1 MKSFKDFVLTEDINN
16 WALSRLG
23 KKFKNGN
30 IDWKGLASNPKD
42 IEELKE
48 LYKQEHPNYKEEDL
62 EALSVEKIK
71 QLAGKANNL
80 KKNKGKQTFLDK
92 YKEDAGKAISAVKR
106 LRKKAENEN
115 LKDVED
121 ACNNVLSAA
130 SAVKAASVVTED
142 DEVDGNNALDTDTTK
157 EKSSEAK
164 AIEEKLKELD
174 AIVAKHGIDINEM
187 FMDASEI
194 EQGDIADQVITFLKK
209 LGADKNVIIG
219 GSNTVLK
226 DLLNNA
232 DTNKDKIFSPEE
244 IREFVSAKDKANLTG
259 SGKVDETVARV
270 LPFVLFILWVNTT
283 APDVLHKVSEKT
295 HGRAQGEGVSEN
307 FNSIIKAVSEK
318 RLKLDKK
325 AEPFKALGDRFIND
339 MLSEDKYKELV
350 DKLNDIAK
358 EMKRPIE
365 KSASP
370 SKNGANPPVNSQP
383 QETSNKAKADA
394 SSDGQKEV
402 PETSEASETSPEG
415 ANVEDEEEARNST
428 KDLITS
434 LTRDSKKEE
443 VNAAI
448 EKVFGTATDANE
460 DSDANRGTV
469 FANLVDAIEK
479 AKKNNQ
485 SLYDVSHA
493 KKNEDEAEEKPEV
506 QTEDFFFDCADN
518 KLINETLV
526 GRKIGAALGR
536 VNIGNN
542 ERNTNSWNKCLI
554 DLRKKQVATLN
565 KAKTIMAKMFD
576 NINSVSKKGNLLVD
590 LKKLDSNYKSSMTAI
605 FIDYR
610 KANSYNGIGA
620 MAHDLRVAGL
630 KGAKKAKEAEE
641 NSKFGQESKIINQN
655 IENKIE
661 SINAQSLD
669 KYIQEDLRD
678 VFAYA
683 VLNQSNPM
691 VLQEPDVDSDTGKM
705 TVIKSAFNA
714 VANNN
719 EVFGVGNE
727 RELMVFLGKLLEKS
741 KEDQEIGRWLANYKG
756 VYDKKKLMKPIRN
769 VIFDLNKVS
778 GSISKKLSNSPDPYA
793 DICSALGLTQEN
805 LHECVK
811 SFKEYYLLTEQ
822 LFKRNPKPQQS
833 ATFTDEEKKSLATL
847 CLLAAVGKPN
857 DQKLSALKTP
867 AASIVLS
874 KIGRDEA
881 ISQHLTIDDIIKSAQ
896 KFVEENSDKVNKA
909 AQGLMTLINKE
920 PQPQP
925 QPQPTEQPTTQPQQQ
940 QPAAGQN
947 GQTNVNDISAQND
960 DSETGGTDYH
970 YADGESV
977 VTTPQA
983 TVTTGAVGG
992 YTIPDRLTKQLIRR
1006 RIKSFV

>member
-30 IDWKGLASNPKD
+30 IDWRGLASKPKD

-62 EALSVEKIK
+62 EALSIEKIK
-71 QLAGKANNL
+71 KLAGDANNL

-92 YKEDAGKAISAVKR
+92 YKEDADKAISAIKR
-106 LRKKAENEN
+106 LLTKAKNEN

-121 ACNNVLSAA
+121 ACNNVLN
-130 SAVKAASVVTED
+130 AASVVTED
-142 DEVDGNNALDTDTTK
+142 DEVDGNNALDTDTDTTK
-157 EKSSEAK
+157 EKSPEAK

-174 AIVAKHGIDINEM
+174 AVVAKHGIDINEM
-187 FMDASEI
+187 FIGASEI
-194 EQGDIADQVITFLKK
+194 EQGDIADQIIAFLKK

-219 GSNTVLK
+219 GSNAVLK

-283 APDVLHKVSEKT
+283 APDVLQKVSEKT

-307 FNSIIKAVSEK
+307 FNSIIKAVSER

-325 AEPFKALGDRFIND
+325 AEPFKILGDRFIND
-339 MLSEDKYKELV
+339 MLSEDKYNELV
-350 DKLNDIAK
+350 DKLNSIAK
-358 EMKRPIE
+358 EMKKPIE
-365 KSASP
+365 KPASP
-370 SKNGANPPVNSQP
+370 SKSEISSPTNTQSQETPNKASETETPSNSQE
-383 QETSNKAKADA
+383 ET
-394 SSDGQKEV
+394 
-402 PETSEASETSPEG
+402 PEASETSPDK
-415 ANVEDEEEARNST
+415 ANAEDEEEVRNST

-460 DSDANRGTV
+460 DGDANRGTV

-493 KKNEDEAEEKPEV
+493 KKNEEKPEV

-518 KLINETLV
+518 KLINETLI
-526 GRKIGAALGR
+526 GRKVGAALGR
-536 VNIGNN
+536 VNISNN

-576 NINSVSKKGNLLVD
+576 NINSVSKKGNLLVN

-620 MAHDLRVAGL
+620 MAHDVRVAGL

-705 TVIKSAFNA
+705 TVIKSALNA

-778 GSISKKLSNSPDPYA
+778 GSISDKLSNSPDPYA

-920 PQPQP
+920 PQQ
-925 QPQPTEQPTTQPQQQ
+925 QPTVPPATQPT
-940 QPAAGQN
+940 PAAGQN
-947 GQTNVNDISAQND
+947 GQTNVNDILAQND

>member
-1 MKSFKDFVLTEDINN
+1 MKSFKDFVLTED
-16 WALSRLG
+16 
-23 KKFKNGN
+23 
-30 IDWKGLASNPKD
+30 
-42 IEELKE
+42 
-48 LYKQEHPNYKEEDL
+48 
-62 EALSVEKIK
+62 
-71 QLAGKANNL
+71 AN
-80 KKNKGKQTFLDK
+80 KQTFLDK
-92 YKEDAGKAISAVKR
+92 YKEDADKAISAIKR
-106 LRKKAENEN
+106 LLTKAKNEN

-121 ACNNVLSAA
+121 ACNNVLN
-130 SAVKAASVVTED
+130 AASVVTED
-142 DEVDGNNALDTDTTK
+142 DEIDGNNALDTDTTK
-157 EKSSEAK
+157 EKSPEAE
-164 AIEEKLKELD
+164 AIEKKLKALD
-174 AIVAKHGIDINEM
+174 AVVANHGIDINKM

-194 EQGDIADQVITFLKK
+194 EQDDIADQVITFLKK

-219 GSNTVLK
+219 ASNSMLK
-226 DLLNNA
+226 FLNNA
-232 DTNKDKIFSPEE
+232 DTNKDRVFSPEE
-244 IREFVSAKDKANLTG
+244 IREFVSAKDKANLAG

-283 APDVLHKVSEKT
+283 APDVLQKVSKKT

-307 FNSIIKAVSEK
+307 FNLIIKAVSDK
-318 RLKLDKK
+318 RLKLDIKN
-325 AEPFKALGDRFIND
+325 EPFKILGNKFVND
-339 MLSEDKYKELV
+339 MLSEDKYNELV
-350 DKLNDIAK
+350 DKLNSIAK
-358 EMKRPIE
+358 EMKKPIE
-365 KSASP
+365 KPALP

-383 QETSNKAKADA
+383 QETQDKAK
-394 SSDGQKEV
+394 SDTPSNSQEET
-402 PETSEASETSPEG
+402 PETSSETSPNK
-415 ANVEDEEEARNST
+415 ANAEDEEEVRNST

-460 DSDANRGTV
+460 DGDANRGTV

-493 KKNEDEAEEKPEV
+493 KKNEESEEKPEV
-506 QTEDFFFDCADN
+506 QTEDFFFDCTDN
-518 KLINETLV
+518 KLINETLI
-526 GRKIGAALGR
+526 GRKVGAALGR
-536 VNIGNN
+536 VNISNN

-620 MAHDLRVAGL
+620 MAHDVRVAGL

-705 TVIKSAFNA
+705 TVIKSALNA

-756 VYDKKKLMKPIRN
+756 IYDKKKLMKPIRN

-793 DICSALGLTQEN
+793 DICSALGLTKEN

-811 SFKEYYLLTEQ
+811 SFKDYYLLTEQ

-833 ATFTDEEKKSLATL
+833 ATFTDEERKSLATL
-847 CLLAAVGKPN
+847 CLLAAVGKPD

-909 AQGLMTLINKE
+909 AQGLMTLIN
-920 PQPQP
+920 
-925 QPQPTEQPTTQPQQQ
+925 
-940 QPAAGQN
+940 
-947 GQTNVNDISAQND
+947 
-960 DSETGGTDYH
+960 
-970 YADGESV
+970 
-977 VTTPQA
+977 
-983 TVTTGAVGG
+983 
-992 YTIPDRLTKQLIRR
+992 
-1006 RIKSFV
+1006 

>member
-30 IDWKGLASNPKD
+30 IDWRGLASKPKD

-62 EALSVEKIK
+62 EALSIEKIK
-71 QLAGKANNL
+71 KLAGDANNL
-80 KKNKGKQTFLDK
+80 KKNKGKQTFLGK
-92 YKEDAGKAISAVKR
+92 YKEDADKAISAIKR
-106 LRKKAENEN
+106 LLTKAKNEN

-121 ACNNVLSAA
+121 ACNNVLN
-130 SAVKAASVVTED
+130 AASVVTED
-142 DEVDGNNALDTDTTK
+142 DEVDGNNALDTDTTE
-157 EKSSEAK
+157 EKSPEAK

-174 AIVAKHGIDINEM
+174 AVVAKHGIDINEM
-187 FMDASEI
+187 FIGASEI
-194 EQGDIADQVITFLKK
+194 EQGDIADQIIAFLKK

-232 DTNKDKIFSPEE
+232 DTNKDRVFSPEE

-283 APDVLHKVSEKT
+283 APDVLQKVSEKT

-350 DKLNDIAK
+350 VKLNKIAA
-358 EMKRPIE
+358 EMKKPIE

-370 SKNGANPPVNSQP
+370 IKNGANHPVSPQP
-383 QETSNKAKADA
+383 QETQDKSKTDT
-394 SSDGQKEV
+394 SSDDQT
-402 PETSEASETSPEG
+402 ETSETSPETSPDG
-415 ANVEDEEEARNST
+415 ANTEDEEEARNST

-460 DSDANRGTV
+460 DGDANRGTV

-493 KKNEDEAEEKPEV
+493 KKNEESEEKPEV

-518 KLINETLV
+518 KLINETLI
-526 GRKIGAALGR
+526 GRKVGAALGR
-536 VNIGNN
+536 VNISNN

-620 MAHDLRVAGL
+620 MAHDARVAGL

-683 VLNQSNPM
+683 ALNQSNPT

-705 TVIKSAFNA
+705 TVIKSALNA

-778 GSISKKLSNSPDPYA
+778 GSISDKLSNSPDPYA

-920 PQPQP
+920 PQQ
-925 QPQPTEQPTTQPQQQ
+925 QPTVPPATQPTTQPT
-940 QPAAGQN
+940 PAAGQN

>member
-30 IDWKGLASNPKD
+30 IDWRGLASKPKD

-62 EALSVEKIK
+62 EALSIEKIK
-71 QLAGKANNL
+71 KLAGDANNL

-92 YKEDAGKAISAVKR
+92 YKEDADKAINAVKR
-106 LRKKAENEN
+106 LLTKAKNEN

-121 ACNNVLSAA
+121 ACNNVLSVA
-130 SAVKAASVVTED
+130 KAASVVTED
-142 DEVDGNNALDTDTTK
+142 GEVDGNNALDTDTDTDTTK
-157 EKSSEAK
+157 EKSPEAE
-164 AIEEKLKELD
+164 AIEKKLKELD
-174 AIVAKHGIDINEM
+174 AVVAKHGIDINEM
-187 FMDASEI
+187 FIGASEI
-194 EQGDIADQVITFLKK
+194 EQGDIADQVIAFLKK

-219 GSNTVLK
+219 SSKSMK
-226 DLLNNA
+226 DFLNNT

-283 APDVLHKVSEKT
+283 APDVLQKVSEKT

-307 FNSIIKAVSEK
+307 FNSIIKAVSDK
-318 RLKLDKK
+318 RLKLDIKS
-325 AEPFKALGDRFIND
+325 EPFKILGDRFIND
-339 MLSEDKYKELV
+339 MLSEDKYSELV

-358 EMKRPIE
+358 EMRRPIE
-365 KSASP
+365 KPASP
-370 SKNGANPPVNSQP
+370 IKNGANPPVNSQSQGTQGS
-383 QETSNKAKADA
+383 QETQGTQDKAKTDTP
-394 SSDGQKEV
+394 SDDQTKA
-402 PETSEASETSPEG
+402 PETSPDK

-460 DSDANRGTV
+460 DGDANRGTV

-518 KLINETLV
+518 KLINETLI

-536 VNIGNN
+536 VNISNN

-554 DLRKKQVATLN
+554 DLRKKQIATLN

-620 MAHDLRVAGL
+620 MAHDARVAGL

-655 IENKIE
+655 IESKIE

-705 TVIKSAFNA
+705 TVIKSALNA
-714 VANNN
+714 IANNN

-778 GSISKKLSNSPDPYA
+778 GSISDKLSNSPDPYA
-793 DICSALGLTQEN
+793 DICSALGLTKEN

-811 SFKEYYLLTEQ
+811 SFKDYYLLTEQ

-833 ATFTDEEKKSLATL
+833 ATFTDEERKSLATL

-881 ISQHLTIDDIIKSAQ
+881 ISQHLTVDDIIKSAQ

-920 PQPQP
+920 PQQ
-925 QPQPTEQPTTQPQQQ
+925 QPTVPPATQPTAQPT
-940 QPAAGQN
+940 PAAGQN

-977 VTTPQA
+977 ITTPQA

>member
-30 IDWKGLASNPKD
+30 IDWRGLASKPKD

-62 EALSVEKIK
+62 EALNIEKIK

-92 YKEDAGKAISAVKR
+92 YKEDAGKAINAVKR
-106 LRKKAENEN
+106 LLKKAETEN

-121 ACNNVLSAA
+121 ACNNVLNAA
-130 SAVKAASVVTED
+130 SAMKAASVVTED
-142 DEVDGNNALDTDTTK
+142 GEVDGNNALDTDTTE

-164 AIEEKLKELD
+164 AIEDKLKELD
-174 AIVAKHGIDINEM
+174 AVVAKHGIDINKM

-209 LGADKNVIIG
+209 LGADRNVITG

-226 DLLNNA
+226 DLLVNA
-232 DTNKDKIFSPEE
+232 DTNKDKVFTPLE
-244 IREFVSAKDKANLTG
+244 IRDFVSNKEKGKLNG
-259 SGKVDETVARV
+259 SGKVDETVAKV
-270 LPFVLFILWVNTT
+270 LPFVLFILWLNTT
-283 APDVLHKVSEKT
+283 APEVLQKVSEKT
-295 HGRAQGEGVSEN
+295 HGRAQGEDVSEN
-307 FNSIIKAVSEK
+307 FNSIIRAVSDK
-318 RLKLDKK
+318 RLKLDIKN
-325 AEPFKALGDRFIND
+325 EPFDILGNKFVND
-339 MLSEDKYKELV
+339 MLYEDKYNELV
-350 DKLNDIAK
+350 YKLNSITKA
-358 EMKRPIE
+358 MKIPIE
-365 KSASP
+365 KSDP
-370 SKNGANPPVNSQP
+370 PIKNGANPPVTPQP
-383 QETSNKAKADA
+383 QETQDKVKTDI
-394 SSDGQKEV
+394 SSDDQTEV
-402 PETSEASETSPEG
+402 PETSPDK
-415 ANVEDEEEARNST
+415 ANAEDEEEVRNST

-460 DSDANRGTV
+460 DGDANRGTV

-518 KLINETLV
+518 KLINETLI

-536 VNIGNN
+536 VNISNN

-620 MAHDLRVAGL
+620 MAHDARVAGL
-630 KGAKKAKEAEE
+630 KAAKKAEEAKE

-705 TVIKSAFNA
+705 TVIKSALNA

-793 DICSALGLTQEN
+793 DICSALGLTKEN

-811 SFKEYYLLTEQ
+811 SFKDYYLITEQ

-847 CLLAAVGKPN
+847 CLLAAVGKPD

-909 AQGLMTLINKE
+909 VQGLMTFINKE
-920 PQPQP
+920 PQ
-925 QPQPTEQPTTQPQQQ
+925 QQQ
-940 QPAAGQN
+940 QAQPQAQQLPAVSQN
-947 GQTNVNDISAQND
+947 GQANINGISTQND
-960 DSETGGTDYH
+960 NSKTGELTITTPQT
-970 YADGESV
+970 
-977 VTTPQA
+977 TTPQA

-992 YTIPDRLTKQLIRR
+992 YTIPDRLTRQLIRR

>member
-1 MKSFKDFVLTEDINN
+1 MKSFKDYVIEESRWSRLIPKFDGDINN
-16 WALSRLG
+16 SGEIEAFL
-23 KKFKNGN
+23 KQNGFAKTTGSDKMKQA
-30 IDWKGLASNPKD
+30 IASFQQSYKD
-42 IEELKE
+42 T
-48 LYKQEHPNYKEEDL
+48 
-62 EALSVEKIK
+62 
-71 QLAGKANNL
+71 KANGT
-80 KKNKGKQTFLDK
+80 KSGKQTFLDK
-92 YKEDAGKAISAVKR
+92 YKEDAEKAINAVKR
-106 LRKKAENEN
+106 LRTKAKNEN

-121 ACNNVLSAA
+121 ACNNVLN
-130 SAVKAASVVTED
+130 AASVVTE
-142 DEVDGNNALDTDTTK
+142 DEVDGNNALDTDTDTTK
-157 EKSSEAK
+157 EESPEAK
-164 AIEEKLKELD
+164 AIEERLKELD
-174 AIVAKHGIDINEM
+174 AVVAKHNIDINEM
-187 FMDASEI
+187 FIGASEI
-194 EQGDIADQVITFLKK
+194 EQGDIADQVIAFLKK

-232 DTNKDKIFSPEE
+232 DTNKDKVFSPEE

-283 APDVLHKVSEKT
+283 APDVLQKVSEKT

-325 AEPFKALGDRFIND
+325 AEPFKDLGDRFIND

-350 DKLNDIAK
+350 NKLNNIAK

-370 SKNGANPPVNSQP
+370 SKNGANPPVNSQS
-383 QETSNKAKADA
+383 QETQDKAKTDT
-394 SSDGQKEV
+394 SSDGQ
-402 PETSEASETSPEG
+402 TEASETSPEASPDK
-415 ANVEDEEEARNST
+415 ANAEDEEEARNST

-460 DSDANRGTV
+460 DGDANRGTV

-493 KKNEDEAEEKPEV
+493 KKNEESEEKPEV

-518 KLINETLV
+518 KLINETLI
-526 GRKIGAALGR
+526 GRKVGAALGR
-536 VNIGNN
+536 VNISNN

-620 MAHDLRVAGL
+620 MAHDARVAGL

-769 VIFDLNKVS
+769 LIFDLNKVS
-778 GSISKKLSNSPDPYA
+778 GSISDKLSNSPDPYA

-920 PQPQP
+920 PQQ
-925 QPQPTEQPTTQPQQQ
+925 QPTVPPATQPT
-940 QPAAGQN
+940 PATGQN

-977 VTTPQA
+977 ITTPQA

>member
-1 MKSFKDFVLTEDINN
+1 MKSFKDFVLTEDTN
-16 WALSRLG
+16 
-23 KKFKNGN
+23 
-30 IDWKGLASNPKD
+30 
-42 IEELKE
+42 
-48 LYKQEHPNYKEEDL
+48 
-62 EALSVEKIK
+62 
-71 QLAGKANNL
+71 
-80 KKNKGKQTFLDK
+80 KQTFLDK
-92 YKEDAGKAISAVKR
+92 YKEDADKAINAVKR
-106 LRKKAENEN
+106 LLAKAKKEN

-121 ACNNVLSAA
+121 ACNNVLN
-130 SAVKAASVVTED
+130 AASVVTED
-142 DEVDGNNALDTDTTK
+142 DEVDGNNALDTDTDTDTTE
-157 EKSSEAK
+157 EKSPEAE
-164 AIEEKLKELD
+164 AIEKKLKELD
-174 AIVAKHGIDINEM
+174 AVVAKHGIDINKM

-219 GSNTVLK
+219 ASNSMLK
-226 DLLNNA
+226 FLNNA
-232 DTNKDKIFSPEE
+232 DTNKDRVFSPEE
-244 IREFVSAKDKANLTG
+244 IREFVSAKDKANLAG

-283 APDVLHKVSEKT
+283 APDVLQKVSEKT

-307 FNSIIKAVSEK
+307 FNSIIKAVSDK
-318 RLKLDKK
+318 RLKLDIKN
-325 AEPFKALGDRFIND
+325 EPFKILGNKFVND
-339 MLSEDKYKELV
+339 MLSEDKYNELV
-350 DKLNDIAK
+350 DKLNNIAK
-358 EMKRPIE
+358 EMKKPIKNPTE
-365 KSASP
+365 KPTSP
-370 SKNGANPPVNSQP
+370 SKNETSSPTNTQS
-383 QETSNKAKADA
+383 QETPNKANETETP
-394 SSDGQKEV
+394 SSNQE
-402 PETSEASETSPEG
+402 ETSETPKTSPEG
-415 ANVEDEEEARNST
+415 ANTEDEEEVRNST

-485 SLYDVSHA
+485 SLYDVSHT

-925 QPQPTEQPTTQPQQQ
+925 QPTEQPTTQPQQQ

>member
-30 IDWKGLASNPKD
+30 IDWRGLASKPKD

-62 EALSVEKIK
+62 EALNIEKIK

-92 YKEDAGKAISAVKR
+92 YKEDAGKAINAVKR
-106 LRKKAENEN
+106 LLKKAETEN

-121 ACNNVLSAA
+121 ACNNVLNAA
-130 SAVKAASVVTED
+130 SAMKAASVVTED
-142 DEVDGNNALDTDTTK
+142 GEVDGNNALDTDTTE

-164 AIEEKLKELD
+164 AIEDKLKELD
-174 AIVAKHGIDINEM
+174 AVVAKHGIDINKM

-194 EQGDIADQVITFLKK
+194 EQGDIANQVITFLKK
-209 LGADKNVIIG
+209 LGADRNVITG

-226 DLLNNA
+226 DLLVNA
-232 DTNKDKIFSPEE
+232 DTNKDKVFTPLE
-244 IREFVSAKDKANLTG
+244 IRDFVSNKEKGKLNG
-259 SGKVDETVARV
+259 SGKVDETVAKV
-270 LPFVLFILWVNTT
+270 LPFVLFILWLNTT
-283 APDVLHKVSEKT
+283 APEVLQKVSEKT
-295 HGRAQGEGVSEN
+295 HGRAQGEDVSEN
-307 FNSIIKAVSEK
+307 FNSIIRAVSDK
-318 RLKLDKK
+318 RLKLDIKN
-325 AEPFKALGDRFIND
+325 EPFDILGNKFVND
-339 MLSEDKYKELV
+339 MLYEDKYNELV
-350 DKLNDIAK
+350 YKLNSITKA
-358 EMKRPIE
+358 MKIPIE
-365 KSASP
+365 KSDP
-370 SKNGANPPVNSQP
+370 PIKNGANPPVTPQP
-383 QETSNKAKADA
+383 QETQDKVKTDI
-394 SSDGQKEV
+394 SSDDQTEV
-402 PETSEASETSPEG
+402 PETSPDK
-415 ANVEDEEEARNST
+415 ANAEDEEEVRNST

-460 DSDANRGTV
+460 DGDANRGTV

-518 KLINETLV
+518 KLINETLI

-536 VNIGNN
+536 VNISNN

-620 MAHDLRVAGL
+620 MAHDARVAGL
-630 KGAKKAKEAEE
+630 KAAKKAEEAKE

-705 TVIKSAFNA
+705 TVIKSALNA

-793 DICSALGLTQEN
+793 DICSALGLTKEN

-811 SFKEYYLLTEQ
+811 SFKDYYLITEQ

-847 CLLAAVGKPN
+847 CLLAAVGKPD

-909 AQGLMTLINKE
+909 VQGLMTFINKE
-920 PQPQP
+920 PQ
-925 QPQPTEQPTTQPQQQ
+925 QQQ
-940 QPAAGQN
+940 QAQPQAQQLPAVSQN
-947 GQTNVNDISAQND
+947 GQANINGISTQND
-960 DSETGGTDYH
+960 NSKTGELTITTPQT
-970 YADGESV
+970 
-977 VTTPQA
+977 TTPQA

-992 YTIPDRLTKQLIRR
+992 YTIPDRLTRQLIRR

>member
-1 MKSFKDFVLTEDINN
+1 MKSFKDFVLTEDTN
-16 WALSRLG
+16 
-23 KKFKNGN
+23 
-30 IDWKGLASNPKD
+30 
-42 IEELKE
+42 
-48 LYKQEHPNYKEEDL
+48 
-62 EALSVEKIK
+62 
-71 QLAGKANNL
+71 
-80 KKNKGKQTFLDK
+80 KQTFLDK
-92 YKEDAGKAISAVKR
+92 YKEDADKAIKAIKR
-106 LRKKAENEN
+106 LLAKAKKEN

-130 SAVKAASVVTED
+130 SVVTED
-142 DEVDGNNALDTDTTK
+142 DKVDGNNALDTDTDTDTTE
-157 EKSSEAK
+157 EKSPEAE
-164 AIEEKLKELD
+164 AIEKKLKELD
-174 AIVAKHGIDINEM
+174 AVVAKRGIDINKM

-194 EQGDIADQVITFLKK
+194 EQGDIAEQVITFLKK

-219 GSNTVLK
+219 SSKSMK
-226 DLLNNA
+226 DFLNNT
-232 DTNKDKIFSPEE
+232 DTNKDKIFSSEE

-283 APDVLHKVSEKT
+283 APDVLQKVSEKT

-307 FNSIIKAVSEK
+307 FNSIIKAVSDK
-318 RLKLDKK
+318 RLKLDIKS
-325 AEPFKALGDRFIND
+325 EPFKILGNKFVND
-339 MLSEDKYKELV
+339 MLSEDKYNELV
-350 DKLNDIAK
+350 DKLNSIAK
-358 EMKRPIE
+358 EMKKPIKKPALPSRNE
-365 KSASP
+365 ISSPTNTQSQETPNKASETETP
-370 SKNGANPPVNSQP
+370 SNSQE
-383 QETSNKAKADA
+383 ET
-394 SSDGQKEV
+394 
-402 PETSEASETSPEG
+402 PEASETSPDK
-415 ANVEDEEEARNST
+415 ANAEDEEEVRNST

-460 DSDANRGTV
+460 DGDANRGTV

-493 KKNEDEAEEKPEV
+493 KKNEESEEKPEV

-518 KLINETLV
+518 KLINETLI

-536 VNIGNN
+536 VNISNN

-590 LKKLDSNYKSSMTAI
+590 LKKLDSNYNSSMTAI

-620 MAHDLRVAGL
+620 IAHDVRVAGL

-661 SINAQSLD
+661 SINTQSLD

-705 TVIKSAFNA
+705 TVIKSALNA

-793 DICSALGLTQEN
+793 DICSALGLTKEN

-811 SFKEYYLLTEQ
+811 SFKDYYLLTEQ
-822 LFKRNPKPQQS
+822 LFKRNPKPQQL
-833 ATFTDEEKKSLATL
+833 ATFTDEERKSLATL
-847 CLLAAVGKPN
+847 CLLAAVGKPDN
-857 DQKLSALKTP
+857 QKLSALKTP

-881 ISQHLTIDDIIKSAQ
+881 ISQHLTINDIIKSAQ

-909 AQGLMTLINKE
+909 VQGLMTFVNKE

-925 QPQPTEQPTTQPQQQ
+925 QPQPTKQPTTQPQPQQQ
-940 QPAAGQN
+940 QPTAGQN

-977 VTTPQA
+977 ITTPQA

-992 YTIPDRLTKQLIRR
+992 YTIPDRLAKQLIRR
-1006 RIKSFV
+1006 RIKSFL

>member
-30 IDWKGLASNPKD
+30 IDWRGLASKPKD

-62 EALSVEKIK
+62 EALNIEKIK

-106 LRKKAENEN
+106 LLKKAENEN

-121 ACNNVLSAA
+121 ACNNVLNAA

-142 DEVDGNNALDTDTTK
+142 DEVDGNNALDTDADTTE
-157 EKSSEAK
+157 EKSPEAK
-164 AIEEKLKELD
+164 AIEERLKELD
-174 AIVAKHGIDINEM
+174 AVVAKHNIDINEM
-187 FMDASEI
+187 FIGASEI
-194 EQGDIADQVITFLKK
+194 EKGDIADQVIAFLKK
-209 LGADKNVIIG
+209 LGADKNVIFG
-219 GSNTVLK
+219 ASNSMLK
-226 DLLNNA
+226 FLNNA
-232 DTNKDKIFSPEE
+232 DTNKDKVFTPEE

-259 SGKVDETVARV
+259 SGKVDETVANV

-283 APDVLHKVSEKT
+283 APDVLQKVSEKT

-307 FNSIIKAVSEK
+307 FNSIIKAVSDK
-318 RLKLDKK
+318 RLKLDIKN
-325 AEPFKALGDRFIND
+325 EPFKVLGDRFIND
-339 MLSEDKYKELV
+339 MLSEDKYDELV
-350 DKLNDIAK
+350 KKLENIAK
-358 EMKRPIE
+358 EMKRPIVSSE
-365 KSASP
+365 PKFKP
-370 SKNGANPPVNSQP
+370 NPNPNPPVDSQS
-383 QETSNKAKADA
+383 QGTQGKAKTDTP
-394 SSDGQKEV
+394 SDGQTKA
-402 PETSEASETSPEG
+402 PETSPETSPDK

-460 DSDANRGTV
+460 DGDANRGTV

-518 KLINETLV
+518 KLINETLI

-536 VNIGNN
+536 VNISNN

-620 MAHDLRVAGL
+620 MAHDARVAGL

-655 IENKIE
+655 IESKIE

-705 TVIKSAFNA
+705 TVIKSALNA
-714 VANNN
+714 IANNN

-769 VIFDLNKVS
+769 AIFDLNKIS
-778 GSISKKLSNSPDPYA
+778 GSISEKLSNSPDPYA
-793 DICSALGLTQEN
+793 DICSALGLTKEN

-811 SFKEYYLLTEQ
+811 SFKDYYLLTEQ

-847 CLLAAVGKPN
+847 CLLAAVGKPD

-896 KFVEENSDKVNKA
+896 KFVEENSDKVNKTV
-909 AQGLMTLINKE
+909 QRFMTLINKE
-920 PQPQP
+920 PQQ
-925 QPQPTEQPTTQPQQQ
+925 QPTVPPATQPTTQPT
-940 QPAAGQN
+940 PAAGQN

-977 VTTPQA
+977 ITTPQA
-983 TVTTGAVGG
+983 TVTTSAVGG